1 MIKKYC
7 CILSEFL
14 SAVSLSWC
22 QLSRLTFVGEDTC
35 ENSLSENAKS
45 GFSLSCFAKLET
57 NQFFDDI
64 GSFNIDKN
72 YFYIVDQTRG
82 TCSGRS
88 DCLFSRMPNFS
99 DLLK

>member
-1 MIKKYC
+1 MIRKYLY
-7 CILSEFL
+7 ILSEFL

-64 GSFNIDKN
+64 GSFNIDKII
-72 YFYIVDQTRG
+72 FTLSIKPGVPVQGVRIA
-82 TCSGRS
+82 
-88 DCLFSRMPNFS
+88 CLAACRV
-99 DLLK
+99 LAIY